1 MKEIRVSVIGL
12 GKAGAPIAIALAY
25 RGIKTI
31 GVDKRLE
38 VVNHLNNKIPHIYE
52 PEFEY
57 LLKLTN
63 NFFATTD
70 ILYAILNTD
79 ITMIVVNTPSNEDG
93 SYSLEQVFE
102 VGRRIG
108 EALKLKNSYHLI
120 ALISTVMPGDTIKLK
135 NLIEEVSGKVAG
147 KDFGICYNPGFIA
160 LGSVIRYFLNPDF
173 VLIGENDKKSGDI
186 LEELYKLVCL
196 NNPPIIRMNIINAEI
211 AKIAFNSFGTIK
223 ITFANFLAELCEKY
237 EGADVDVIT
246 RTIVTDR
253 RIGGKDYFI
262 GGTSYGGP
270 CLPRD
275 NRAIALVADRVK
287 VNSSLPRLID
297 SLNKHF
303 TERIADI
310 IKQNLKDNSTITILG
325 LTYKPNTDVIEES
338 VGINLSNILLKSGNY
353 NLKLYDPL
361 AKNNLKHAFD
371 DKRVRICE
379 NIHEAIKDTDAIVI
393 TVLHKEFEELPNIIK
408 DGREILI
415 IDCWRN
421 FKNQFSNKVKY
432 YALGIGKKKE
442 NS

>member
-310 IKQNLKDNSTITILG
+310 IKQN
-325 LTYKPNTDVIEES
+325 
-338 VGINLSNILLKSGNY
+338 
-353 NLKLYDPL
+353 
-361 AKNNLKHAFD
+361 
-371 DKRVRICE
+371 
-379 NIHEAIKDTDAIVI
+379 
-393 TVLHKEFEELPNIIK
+393 
-408 DGREILI
+408 
-415 IDCWRN
+415 
-421 FKNQFSNKVKY
+421 
-432 YALGIGKKKE
+432 
-442 NS
+442 